1 MSIEELVN
9 QNYKYFSESDR
20 SVWAYLSGHRSECAD
35 MAIKK
40 MAQKC
45 CVSHSAVMRFAQK
58 LGFHGF
64 AELKLYLKMDE
75 QKVPSHSELT
85 HICTLYQNVMNSMC
99 EKSCDSLFDAFDRA
113 RQRCIFGEGM
123 VQASIKKEF
132 KRIFMAAGHMLYD
145 VPSGQEMYNLVP
157 MIGSDDFCILISVS
171 GENRKIVEIARK
183 LQIRGVTLMSITKNR
198 ENTLSHLCDF
208 CLYID
213 ESSYF
218 ETPTHWQYE
227 SCTSYFILIDILFFK
242 YLEYRQRKE
251 NSHEPGRP
259 DSGKL

>member
-20 SVWAYLSGHRSECAD
+20 AVWAYLSGHRSECAD

-58 LGFHGF
+58 LGFHGY

-75 QKVPSHSELT
+75 QKAPSHSELT

-99 EKSCDSLFDAFDRA
+99 EKNCDSLFDALDRA
-113 RQRCIFGEGM
+113 GQIYIFGEGM

-157 MIGSDDFCILISVS
+157 MIRNDDFCILISVS

-198 ENTLSHLCDF
+198 ENTFSHLCDF

-213 ESSYF
+213 HCGDTCPEIHCMEIPIISIIFHGLLTSCYGIIRHMYF
-218 ETPTHWQYE
+218 YYH
-227 SCTSYFILIDILFFK
+227 LIEGEEK
-242 YLEYRQRKE
+242 
-251 NSHEPGRP
+251 
-259 DSGKL
+259 

>member
-9 QNYKYFSESDR
+9 QHYKHFSESDKA
-20 SVWAYLSGHRSECAD
+20 VWAYLSEHRSECAD
-35 MAIKK
+35 MPIKK

-45 CVSHSAVMRFAQK
+45 CVSHSAVMRFAQR
-58 LGFHGF
+58 LGLHGF

-75 QKVPSHSELT
+75 RKVSAHNELAQV
-85 HICTLYQNVMNSMC
+85 CALYQNVMNSMC
-99 EKSCDSLFDAFDRA
+99 EKNCDSLFDAFDRA
-113 RQRCIFGEGM
+113 SQHYIFGEGM

-132 KRIFMAAGHMLYD
+132 KRIFMSAAHMLYD

-157 MIGSDDFCILISVS
+157 LIQSDDFCILISVS

-208 CLYID
+208 CLYI
-213 ESSYF
+213 EEGSYF
-218 ETPTHWQYE
+218 ETPMHWQYE
-227 SCTSYFILIDILFFK
+227 SITSYFILIDILFFK
-242 YLEYRQRKE
+242 YLDYLRRKE
-251 NSHEPGRP
+251 SAHAIR
-259 DSGKL
+259 

>member
-1 MSIEELVN
+1 MNIEELVN
-9 QNYKYFSESDR
+9 QNYKHFSESDR
-20 SVWAYLSGHRSECAD
+20 AVWAYLSEHRSECAD

-45 CVSHSAVMRFAQK
+45 CVSHSAVMRFAQR

-64 AELKLYLKMDE
+64 AELKLYLKMDG
-75 QKVPSHSELT
+75 QKVAAHSELT

-99 EKSCDSLFDAFDRA
+99 EKNCDPLFDAFDGA
-113 RQRCIFGEGM
+113 RQCYIFGEGM

-132 KRIFMAAGHMLYD
+132 KRIFMAAGHILYD
-145 VPSGQEMYNLVP
+145 VPSGEEMYNLVP
-157 MIGSDDFCILISVS
+157 MTGGEDFCILISVS
-171 GENRKIVEIARK
+171 GENKKIVEIARR
-183 LQIRGVTLMSITKNR
+183 LRVRGVTLMSVTKNR

-213 ESSYF
+213 ESSHF

-251 NSHEPGRP
+251 ADHA
-259 DSGKL
+259 SG

>member
-9 QNYKYFSESDR
+9 QNYKHFSESDR
-20 SVWAYLSGHRSECAD
+20 AVWAYLSEHRSECAD

-45 CVSHSAVMRFAQK
+45 CVSHSAVMRFAQR

-75 QKVPSHSELT
+75 QKAPTHSELT

-99 EKSCDSLFDAFDRA
+99 EKNCDPIFDAFDHA
-113 RQRCIFGEGM
+113 RQHYIFGEGM

-157 MIGSDDFCILISVS
+157 MIRNDDFCILISVS

-208 CLYID
+208 CLYIE

-251 NSHEPGRP
+251 NSHEPG
-259 DSGKL
+259 